1 MTTGIAI
8 PTEGPV
14 FRWHKSSHSGETNS
28 CLELRTPPQRG
39 KTRVRD
45 SKDPAK
51 PSVICTVEAWAMFVE
66 AIRVEALGLPS

>member
-1 MTTGIAI
+1 MTSGNAI
-8 PTEGPV
+8 SPISLEGPV

-45 SKDPAK
+45 SKDLAR
-51 PSVICTVEAWAMFVE
+51 PSLVCTTDAWAAFLD
-66 AIRVEALGLPS
+66 AIRAEQLK